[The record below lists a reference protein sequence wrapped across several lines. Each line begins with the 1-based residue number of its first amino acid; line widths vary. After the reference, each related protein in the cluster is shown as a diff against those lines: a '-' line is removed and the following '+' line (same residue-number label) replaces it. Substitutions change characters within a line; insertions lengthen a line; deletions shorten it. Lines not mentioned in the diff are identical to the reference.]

1 MVTHA
6 RELKQQ
12 TDTKLE
18 SELAADFKKVYMTTQ
33 LYDNEVEE
41 DRIKNLLKLK

>member
-6 RELKQQ
+6 RELKLQVG
-12 TDTKLE
+12 TKSE
-18 SELAADFKKVYMTTQ
+18 SELAADFKKLYMETP

-41 DRIKNLLKLK
+41 ERIQNLLKLK